1 MRRLRA
7 LLARLAGSFGGPRR
21 ERELAEEL
29 ESHIRMDVE
38 DGMRSGLGEEAARRR
53 AVQRLGGVEP
63 TKEAWRDRRGLPWI
77 GELRQ
82 DLRYAARTLRRS
94 PGFTLV
100 TVLTLAL
107 GIGGATAIFTIVHGV
122 LLARLPYGDADRLVA
137 VWEENADRPGRSNV
151 VAPANFIRWRERQGV
166 FSEMTALYDWRVSLT
181 GRERPVELV
190 AQFVTSN
197 FFTTLG
203 VTPALGRGFL
213 PGEGPDGNDNFVV
226 LGYGT
231 WQRLFGADPSIVGK
245 TVVLSGKPSVV
256 VGVAPRD
263 FGFYLKAGSLVGK
276 PPDVWL
282 PFSFSAKA
290 REPRGRHLT
299 TFARLKDGV
308 SLGQARSQMRGIAA
322 SLTAELPRFD
332 TGWTVKLVPIRE
344 EISGEMAPALRVLSG
359 AVAFVL
365 LIVCVNVANLL
376 LARGTARRQEMAIR
390 TALGA
395 GRSRVVRQLLTES
408 LLLSLLGGA
417 AGFWLARGGVA
428 LLVAISPVDATIL
441 SRVRLSVPVALF
453 AILVSVVTAVVCG
466 LTPAFEG
473 TRGALADSLKE
484 GLRSAG
490 GGTRARRLRQALVV
504 AEVALAA
511 VLLVGAGLMLRS
523 LARVTS
529 VNPGFDAKGIL
540 TARVT
545 LHGKQYDEDERSLAF
560 FREAV
565 ARARAIPGVRAAGFV
580 SFLPFA
586 GSGAA
591 TDFAVVGEPQP
602 APGQEP
608 VTDVRV
614 CDDGYFRL
622 MRIPLIEGRL
632 FADRELRVRSN
643 VVVVSEAFAR
653 KAFPKGD
660 AIGRSVVIQMS
671 DQPVPTR
678 IVGIVGDVHHES
690 LTSETRPM
698 AYWPHPQLVY
708 SFMTLLVATDGDPA
722 LLAAGLE
729 RAVQQ
734 VDRDQPVSEIRPME
748 SWIADSL
755 ARSRFSSTLLAV
767 FAALALVLAA
777 IGIYGVMSYV
787 VGQRRSEIGIR
798 LALGA
803 TGDSV
808 VRMVVGGGARLVAAG
823 VVIGVPIALA
833 LSRTLS
839 SLLFETSA
847 SDPAT
852 IAAAVAALGAVAV
865 AASWVPA
872 WRASRVAPVEAL
884 RGS

>member
-7 LLARLAGSFGGPRR
+7 LLLRVAGSFGGARR
-21 ERELAEEL
+21 DRELAEEL
-29 ESHIRMDVE
+29 DAHLRMSVE
-38 DGMRSGLGEEAARRR
+38 DGMRAGLSEEEARRE
-53 AVQRLGGVEP
+53 AVRRLGGVEP
-63 TKEAWRDRRGLPWI
+63 TREAWRDRRGLPWI
-77 GELRQ
+77 QELRQ
-82 DLRYAARTLRRS
+82 DLRYALRTLRRS
-94 PGFTLV
+94 PGFTAV

-122 LLARLPYGDADRLVA
+122 LLAALPFRDADRLVA

-151 VAPANFIRWRERQGV
+151 VAPANFIRWRERQSV
-166 FSEMTALYDWRVSLT
+166 FSGLTALYDWRVSLT

-190 AQFVTSN
+190 AQYVTSD

-213 PGEGPDGNDNFVV
+213 PEEGPDGRDNVAV

-245 TVVLSGKPSVV
+245 TILLSGTPVVV

-263 FGFYLKAGSLVGK
+263 FGFFLKTGSLVGK
-276 PPDVWL
+276 PPELWR
-282 PFSFSAKA
+282 PFTFSAKA

-308 SLGQARSQMRGIAA
+308 SLAQARSQMKALAA

-332 TGWTVKLVPIRE
+332 TGWTVKVVPIRD

-376 LARGTARRQEMAIR
+376 LARGMSRRQEMAIR

-395 GRSRVVRQLLTES
+395 ARSRVVRQLLTES

-417 AGFWLARGGVA
+417 AGFWLARAGVA
-428 LLVAISPVDATIL
+428 FLVAISPVDPTIL
-441 SRVRLSVPVALF
+441 ARVRVNATVAAF
-453 AILVSVVTAVVCG
+453 AVAVSVAVAMLCG
-466 LTPAFEG
+466 LAPAFESA
-473 TRGALADSLKE
+473 RGALADSLKE
-484 GLRSAG
+484 GLRTAG
-490 GGTRARRLRQALVV
+490 GGARARRLRQILVV
-504 AEVALAA
+504 AEVAIAA

-529 VNPGFDAKGIL
+529 VSPGFQSKGIL

-545 LHGKQYDEDERSLAF
+545 LHGKQYDDDERDLAF
-560 FREAV
+560 FRQVVE
-565 ARARAIPGVRAAGFV
+565 RARAIPGVRDAGFV

-591 TDFAVVGEPQP
+591 TDFTIVGEPQP

-608 VTDVRV
+608 TTDVRV
-614 CDDGYFRL
+614 CDAGYFRL
-622 MRIPLIEGRL
+622 MRIPLLRGRL
-632 FADRELRVRSN
+632 FDDREQRVKSN
-643 VVVVSEAFAR
+643 VVVVSESFAR
-653 KAFPKGD
+653 KYFPKGD
-660 AIGRSVVIQMS
+660 AIGKRVVIQMS
-671 DQPVPTR
+671 DAPPPTE

-690 LTSETRPM
+690 LTAETRPM

-708 SFMTLLVATDGDPA
+708 GFMTLVVSTDGDPA
-722 LLAAGLE
+722 LLGGDLE
-729 RAVQQ
+729 RAVHQ
-734 VDRDQPVSEIRPME
+734 VDKDQPVSEIRPME

-787 VGQRRSEIGIR
+787 VGLRRPEIGIR

-803 TGDSV
+803 TDESV
-808 VRMVVGGGARLVAAG
+808 RRMVVAGGMRLVLVG
-823 VVIGVPIALA
+823 VLIGVPAAVL
-833 LSRTLS
+833 LSRFLAA
-839 SLLFETSA
+839 LLFETSSA
-847 SDPAT
+847 DPAT
-852 IAAAVAALGAVAV
+852 IASVVGALGGVAV